1 VRPHPGQVGV
11 AKRLRMLL
19 SESELLDTAGQVQDA
34 YSLRCTPQIIGPA
47 WDILAF
53 AKNVASR
60 ELNSATDN
68 PLLFGEEALSGGNFH
83 GQVIGLAADYLK
95 IALAN
100 VGGLSERRT
109 FRLSAEHTN
118 AGLPPM
124 LVAKAKDAGLHSGLM
139 MLQYSAASLALE
151 NQSLATPDSIHS
163 LPTSAGQEDLNAN
176 STTAGRHLLSVIF
189 NLNRIIALEL
199 ITASQALDLRLQL
212 MPRAKPGVGTAAVHQ
227 AIRKHVPFY
236 TEDHPMEAEIE
247 ILARLVTSG
256 TLIRT
261 AAQALAYNTA
271 TSDYP

>member
-1 VRPHPGQVGV
+1 
-11 AKRLRMLL
+11 
-19 SESELLDTAGQVQDA
+19 
-34 YSLRCTPQIIGPA
+34 
-47 WDILAF
+47 
-53 AKNVASR
+53 
-60 ELNSATDN
+60 
-68 PLLFGEEALSGGNFH
+68 
-83 GQVIGLAADYLK
+83 
-95 IALAN
+95 
-100 VGGLSERRT
+100 
-109 FRLSAEHTN
+109 
-118 AGLPPM
+118 
-124 LVAKAKDAGLHSGLM
+124 

-189 NLNRIIALEL
+189 NLSRIIALEL